1 MTSTFSFN
9 TPESKYKST
18 TQYPIW
24 KLVINITSIK
34 HNVNNTHSNV
44 ILGAESNTLY
54 GKTTINDKLSDVTF
68 KISDQSFYQINSI
81 QTEKLYQLAIE
92 YANLKQDDVV
102 LDTYCG
108 IGTIGLYMAP
118 KAKHVYGVEVVS
130 EAIEDAKQN
139 ATINQF
145 ENTTFVCGKAEE
157 VILKWKSQ
165 GIKPDVVM
173 VDPPRKGCD
182 ETFLKT
188 LLELNPRKIVYI
200 SCNPSTQQRDA
211 QYLAQHYKLTKITP
225 VDMFPH
231 TTHVETVAQ
240 FNRI

>member
-1 MTSTFSFN
+1 M
-9 TPESKYKST
+9 
-18 TQYPIW
+18 
-24 KLVINITSIK
+24 VIFVKNGKKFKQGDILTERLKQHFPAIVSIK
-34 HNVNNTHSNV
+34 QNVNDTHSNV
-44 ILGAESNTLY
+44 IMGQNSYTLY
-54 GKTTINDKLSDVTF
+54 GKDEIVDTLSDVTF
-68 KISDQSFYQINSI
+68 KINDQSFYQINSI
-81 QTEKLYQLAIE
+81 QTEKLYQRAID
-92 YANLKQDDVV
+92 YAELQGEETV

-118 KAKHVYGVEVVS
+118 KAKHVYGVEVVP
-130 EAIEDAKQN
+130 EAITDAQQN

-157 VILKWKSQ
+157 VILKWKSE
-165 GIKPDVVM
+165 GIRPDVVM

-188 LLELNPRKIVYI
+188 LLELNPQKIVYI

-211 QYLAQHYKLTKITP
+211 QLLANQYKLTQITP

-240 FNRI
+240 FERI